1 LSSVFNIS
9 TLTHQHPAHFM
20 ENIKHN
26 KNAKGGSFNYEVDG
40 RSMAEMVYVMAG
52 DKTMIIDHTDVDDS
66 LKGKGIGKKLL
77 NELVNYV
84 RQEQIRVIPLCPFA
98 KATFEKTKEWQDVL

>member
-1 LSSVFNIS
+1 
-9 TLTHQHPAHFM
+9 M
-20 ENIKHN
+20 EIIKHN
-26 KNAKGGSFNYEVDG
+26 KNAKGGSFNYEVDA

-84 RQEQIRVIPLCPFA
+84 RQEQIRVIPLCPLA
-98 KATFEKTKEWQDVL
+98 KATFEKTKEWQDVLQ